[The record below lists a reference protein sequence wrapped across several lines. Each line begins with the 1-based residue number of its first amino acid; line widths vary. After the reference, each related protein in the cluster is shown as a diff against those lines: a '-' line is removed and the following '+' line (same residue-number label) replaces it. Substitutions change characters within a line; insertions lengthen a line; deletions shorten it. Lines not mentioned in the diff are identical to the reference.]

1 MTDKEYK
8 LLTDLPKKKLARGI
22 TREEALTSLVQS
34 GILNRDGRFT
44 EQYESLE
51 KVVKRK
57 ECMK

>member
-8 LLTDLPKKKLARGI
+8 LVTDIPKRKLARGI
-22 TREEALTSLVQS
+22 NKEEALTSLVQA

-44 EQYESLE
+44 EQYQSLE

-57 ECMK
+57 ECTK